1 MNVSGHIVYYGRNP
15 EISHQNEWIYAEN
28 DEIMVIRLK
37 ALGAIV
43 LGMTIEVE
51 GGVNP
56 LGYNTHFKE
65 PETVL
70 RWNHYSG
77 GSSSGSA
84 VAVASGIVPMAIG
97 FDGGGSIRVP
107 ASMSGM
113 LYISYYYFH
122 YYHDNQHIISI
133 VIIIFHYNHCRH
145 HLLYYHHHVSSYSSL
160 SSSSSFLSSSPSII
174 IYRHTLHTHHYHH

>member
-56 LGYNTHFKE
+56 LGYNTHFKG
-65 PETVL
+65 PVNVYS
-70 RWNHYSG
+70 WNHYSG

-107 ASMSGM
+107 ASMSGK
-113 LYISYYYFH
+113 
-122 YYHDNQHIISI
+122 
-133 VIIIFHYNHCRH
+133 
-145 HLLYYHHHVSSYSSL
+145 
-160 SSSSSFLSSSPSII
+160 
-174 IYRHTLHTHHYHH
+174 

>member
-1 MNVSGHIVYYGRNP
+1 MNVSGHIIYYGRNP
-15 EISHQNEWIYAEN
+15 EISHMNEWTYAEN

-56 LGYNTHFKE
+56 LGYNSHFKG
-65 PETVL
+65 PVNVYS
-70 RWNHYSG
+70 WNHYSG

-113 LYISYYYFH
+113 LYISYYYH
-122 YYHDNQHIISI
+122 HYHDNQHIISI